1 MVGRYMFSL
10 AACLLAI
17 TLAGSAQGPDDQY
30 WQDFVTWLRTAPT
43 ANGPLELIQGFQKS
57 LAAKGLPPPE
67 IGQRMN
73 TVLRLM
79 RDRVDAWPLMFDRIY
94 VSATPN
100 FSVKPNATLM
110 AAIEGR
116 KPGRALDVGMGQ
128 GRNAVG
134 LAAQGW
140 DVTGFDVSAEGLA
153 VAKANAARAGVNLTA
168 VQESTERFDFGT
180 NQWDLIAMIYVPN
193 GAEDPAYAQRLLRS
207 LRPGGLVVIE
217 SFASDKSQAGR
228 RPVDIDPGDLLKAF
242 TGFRI
247 LRFEDTDGVS
257 DWDPQ
262 TTTLVRLIAQKKG

>member
-1 MVGRYMFSL
+1 MFGHHIVAVGM
-10 AACLLAI
+10 CLLLMTVSVGAQ
-17 TLAGSAQGPDDQY
+17 SADDQ
-30 WQDFVTWLRTAPT
+30 TWGEFLTYMKGSPPV
-43 ANGPLELIQGFQKS
+43 NGPLEMIQGFQRS
-57 LAAKGLPPPE
+57 LAAKGLQPPE

-79 RDRVDAWPLMFDRIY
+79 RDREDAWPLMFDKIY

-128 GRNAVG
+128 GRNALG
-134 LAAQGW
+134 LAGAGW

-153 VAKANAARAGVNLTA
+153 VAKAQAAKAGVKITA
-168 VQESTERFDFGT
+168 LQESSERFDFGT
-180 NQWDLIAMIYVPN
+180 GQWDLIAMIYVPN
-193 GAEDPAYAQRLLRS
+193 GVEDPAYAQRILRA

-217 SFASDKSQAGR
+217 SFASDRQAAMR
-228 RPVDIDPGDLLKAF
+228 RPVDIDPASLLKAF
-242 TGFRI
+242 ADFRI
-247 LRFEDTDGVS
+247 LRFEDTDGVT

-262 TTTLVRLIAQKKG
+262 TTTLVRLVAQKKP